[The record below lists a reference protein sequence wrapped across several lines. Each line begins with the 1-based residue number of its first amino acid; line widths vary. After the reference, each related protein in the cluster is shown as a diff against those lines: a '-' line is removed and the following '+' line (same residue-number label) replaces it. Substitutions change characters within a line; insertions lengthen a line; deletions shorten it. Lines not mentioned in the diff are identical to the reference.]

1 MFLLSFS
8 SEACEYFLGCVL
20 EDLGCCV
27 NSKHEALV
35 SSESD
40 WWYPDERSNLLK
52 TVAPLRSATRSS
64 MVDIRCFSRL
74 TALLASR
81 MSTHILT

>member
-40 WWYPDERSNLLK
+40 VCAGSGNIAALCCQ
-52 TVAPLRSATRSS
+52 LRL
-64 MVDIRCFSRL
+64 VVSR
-74 TALLASR
+74 R
-81 MSTHILT
+81 KV